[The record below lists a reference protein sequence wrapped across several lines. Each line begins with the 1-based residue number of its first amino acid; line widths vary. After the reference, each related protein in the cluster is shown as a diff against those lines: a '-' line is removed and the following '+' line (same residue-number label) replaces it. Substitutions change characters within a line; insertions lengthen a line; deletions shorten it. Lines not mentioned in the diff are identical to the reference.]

1 MIWKGDLYE
10 QTDQNMR
17 QTMTLRTTAVQAA
30 STTSMS
36 SSTPRGLRDGHEIVR
51 RAIVRAPV
59 RRRTGDD
66 EAATAVVVDDV
77 KRSDESKRRLRVDDA
92 LRACFPNEYPS
103 ATSAKRACRRG
114 EVYVNGVRAL
124 ASHEARDG
132 DELEVSARTA
142 ASVSSERRAKVVSSA
157 RATMPEE
164 VRLGVVYEDD
174 HCAVVTKPH
183 GLVTMG
189 GGGGRQWSA
198 ERAAGCQLEPSAHG
212 TEGYVL
218 PTPRPAHRLD
228 EPTGGLLIIAKTR
241 AALTSL
247 QKAFE
252 RREVKK
258 RYRAL
263 LRGRPEQSSGCVETP
278 VGGLD
283 AYTEYTVVKT
293 VDTEIGT
300 LALVDFYPR
309 TGRTHQ
315 IRRHSRELKCP
326 ILGDARYG
334 ARDSAHPDGLFL
346 FASAITIPCSAM
358 PWRDQDAGD
367 LIVETRESPKFARAM
382 GEL

>member
-1 MIWKGDLYE
+1 
-10 QTDQNMR
+10 
-17 QTMTLRTTAVQAA
+17 MTLPHASLTRASMSA
-30 STTSMS
+30 STGGA
-36 SSTPRGLRDGHEIVR
+36 RGLRDGHGIVR
-51 RAIVRAPV
+51 RAVVRTTT
-59 RRRTGDD
+59 RRRTDGEDD
-66 EAATAVVVDDV
+66 EAVTANAAVDL
-77 KRSDESKRRLRVDDA
+77 ESFGETKRRLRVDEA
-92 LRACFPNEYPS
+92 LRACFPNEYTS
-103 ATSAKRACRRG
+103 VTSAKRACRRG
-114 EVYVNGVRAL
+114 EVYVNGARAS
-124 ASHEARDG
+124 AWDEARDG
-132 DELEVSARTA
+132 DALEVSARTS
-142 ASVSSERRAKVVSSA
+142 ASALSERRANVVTAA

-164 VRLGVVYEDD
+164 VRLEVKYEDD

-189 GGGGRQWSA
+189 GGGGREWSA
-198 ERAAGCQLEPSAHG
+198 ERAAGCQLEPSARG

-263 LRGRPEQSSGCVETP
+263 LRGKPEHASGCVETP

-283 AYTEYTVVKT
+283 AYTEYTVIKT

-300 LALVDFYPR
+300 LTLVDFYPR

-315 IRRHSRELKCP
+315 IRRHSRELNCP

-346 FASAITIPCSAM
+346 FASAITIPSSAM
-358 PWRDQDAGD
+358 PWRDQNAGD

>member
-1 MIWKGDLYE
+1 
-10 QTDQNMR
+10 
-17 QTMTLRTTAVQAA
+17 MTLTHA
-30 STTSMS
+30 SMS
-36 SSTPRGLRDGHEIVR
+36 ASMSASACARGLRDGHEIVR
-51 RAIVRAPV
+51 RAVVRTTT
-59 RRRTGDD
+59 RRRTDGED
-66 EAATAVVVDDV
+66 EKATTTMTTTNDAVDDV
-77 KRSDESKRRLRVDDA
+77 ECVGETKRRLRVDEA
-92 LRACFPNEYPS
+92 LRACFPNDYPS
-103 ATSAKRACRRG
+103 VTSAKRACRRG
-114 EVYVNGVRAL
+114 EVYVNGARVSAWD
-124 ASHEARDG
+124 EARDG
-132 DELEVSARTA
+132 DALEVSARTS
-142 ASVSSERRAKVVSSA
+142 ASALSERRA

-164 VRLGVVYEDD
+164 VRLEVKYEDD

-189 GGGGRQWSA
+189 GGGGREWSA
-198 ERAAGCQLEPSAHG
+198 ERAAGCQLEPSARG

-263 LRGRPEQSSGCVETP
+263 LRGKPEQSSGCVETP

-293 VDTEIGT
+293 VDTETGT
-300 LALVDFYPR
+300 LTLVDFYPR

-315 IRRHSRELKCP
+315 IRRHSRELNCP

-334 ARDSAHPDGLFL
+334 GRDSAHPDGLFL
-346 FASAITIPCSAM
+346 FASSITIPSSAM
-358 PWRDQDAGD
+358 PWRDQNAGD